1 MKKSR
6 PPSPLSSSCVRISRE
21 DEFVATV
28 RKQQASGYR
37 LVGGFEQDRL
47 VTVAGV
53 RNAQTLSRGSHLFVD
68 DLVTLDTE
76 REKGHAS
83 AMLRWLAAEAMSRG
97 LRRIF
102 LDSRESAI
110 GFYKQLGFEFLKA
123 VPCWIDADRFA
134 T

>member
-6 PPSPLSSSCVRISRE
+6 PPSPLSSSCVRICAKTNSSRPSGSNRRL
-21 DEFVATV
+21 ATV
-28 RKQQASGYR
+28 SLADLNRTDSSRSQASA
-37 LVGGFEQDRL
+37 
-47 VTVAGV
+47 T
-53 RNAQTLSRGSHLFVD
+53 AQTLSRGSHLFVD

-76 REKGHAS
+76 REKGHAR
-83 AMLRWLAAEAMSRG
+83 ALLRWLAAEAMSRG
-97 LRRIF
+97 LRRLF